1 MDRRKFLK
9 TSLYSIGGVATAS
22 AGSVVI
28 TPMVFKEK
36 MNFDPNDS
44 FWAHEKSPASPA
56 LSENITADIAIIGGG
71 LTGLFAA
78 YHLIKT
84 SPGVKIVLLE
94 AKEVGHGASGR
105 NGGMVLPQYSNE
117 SFAIGS
123 DENTHKQVYEITTQ
137 AIKDIE
143 RLVESEGGGCDLILD
158 GFMHTV
164 RNNDDIDYYED
175 YVEKVRKLGMP
186 LEFLTRKETSDEIG
200 TNAYACSVYDPAGG
214 QVHPMKPVHILK
226 RLVTRKGVKIYENS
240 PVISVEEGSTVI
252 LTVGQNEHQVKAGS
266 LVLATDAYTS
276 KLGFFKNNILVMHTQ
291 TAVTAP
297 LTRAQLA
304 KCGWKSRLPFF
315 DSWENLFHLVLT
327 PDNRI
332 CIGGGN
338 VEYFFNNSTH
348 YKGDLGKI
356 GEMLSNEISRIYPS
370 LSGIQFEAI
379 WNGVL
384 GITSDGEPSVG
395 VTGSHGNIFYGMAYN
410 GHGVALTYLF
420 GRIIADIYN
429 GNQSKWENTPFFN
442 YSMPFIPPEPFRW
455 MGVRLAISSYKYADK
470 NGISL
475 F

>member
-9 TSLYSIGGVATAS
+9 TSLYSIGGVAAAG
-22 AGSVVI
+22 AGSAVI
-28 TPMVFKEK
+28 TPVAFKEK
-36 MNFDPNDS
+36 MIFDPNDS
-44 FWAHEKSPASPA
+44 FWALEKSPEAPELA
-56 LSENITADIAIIGGG
+56 ENITADIAIIGGG
-71 LTGLFAA
+71 LTGLFSA
-78 YHLIKT
+78 YHLIKA
-84 SPGVKIVLLE
+84 SPALKIVILE
-94 AKEVGHGASGR
+94 AREVGHGASGR
-105 NGGMVLPQYSNE
+105 NGAMVLPQYSNE

-123 DENTHKQVYEITTQ
+123 DESTHKQIYEITSQT
-137 AIKDIE
+137 IKDIQK
-143 RLVESEGGGCDLILD
+143 LVESEGGGCDLILD
-158 GFMHTV
+158 GFLHTV
-164 RNNDDIDYYED
+164 RNNGDVDYYED

-200 TNAYACSVYDPAGG
+200 TKAYACSVYDPAGG
-214 QVHPMKPVHILK
+214 QVHPMKLVHMLK

-240 PVISVEEGSTVI
+240 PVTSVEEGNPAI
-252 LTVGQNEHQVKAGS
+252 LTVGQKGHQIKAGS

-297 LTRAQLA
+297 LSKEQLSR
-304 KCGWKSRLPFF
+304 CGWKSRLPFF

-338 VEYFFNNSTH
+338 VEYFFNNGTH
-348 YKGDLGKI
+348 YKGNLGKI
-356 GEMLSNEISRIYPS
+356 GQMLSNEISRIYPS
-370 LSGIQFEAI
+370 LSGIRLEAI

-395 VTGSHGNIFYGMAYN
+395 VTGNHDNIFYGMAYN

-442 YSMPFIPPEPFRW
+442 YTMPYIPPEPLRW
-455 MGVRLAISSYKYADK
+455 MGVRLAISGFKYADEK
-470 NGISL
+470 GFSL
-475 F
+475 